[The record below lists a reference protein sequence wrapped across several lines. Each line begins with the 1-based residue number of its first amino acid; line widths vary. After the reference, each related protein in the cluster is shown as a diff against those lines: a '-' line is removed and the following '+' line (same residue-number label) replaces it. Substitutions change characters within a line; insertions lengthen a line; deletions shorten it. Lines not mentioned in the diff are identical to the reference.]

1 MSNGQDEVHESGQVE
16 ATEILHGDNP
26 TDLHFRYI
34 GTAKGR
40 QFIVNVQF
48 DSHDGKTG
56 ERLNPN
62 TLSWWSRCLAWLW
75 NVSQASPA
83 SGCISSVRKP
93 YRYFSPGTARRFVR
107 FSIVA
112 R

>member
-1 MSNGQDEVHESGQVE
+1 MMHAQDEVHELGQIE
-16 ATEILHGDNP
+16 ATEILHDDNP

-56 ERLNPN
+56 ERM
-62 TLSWWSRCLAWLW
+62 
-75 NVSQASPA
+75 
-83 SGCISSVRKP
+83 KP
-93 YRYFSPGTARRFVR
+93 IEYAFMVLKVLGLIVERVTSEPGTGLH
-107 FSIVA
+107 
-112 R
+112 